1 MYKRQVDGIHGFLE
15 APADVFLRLSEELEV
30 SVLSYT
36 EEELDQILEKDSRY
50 QKITIPA
57 GTYRGQEE
65 SVRTFGFPV
74 FLCAGVEMEEELAY
88 EIVRAMD
95 TNIRKAGDPHL
106 AAMED
111 KSFLCQEG
119 PALLHEGARRYYT
132 EKGYMD

>member
-1 MYKRQVDGIHGFLE
+1 M
-15 APADVFLRLSEELEV
+15 
-30 SVLSYT
+30 
-36 EEELDQILEKDSRY
+36 
-50 QKITIPA
+50 
-57 GTYRGQEE
+57 
-65 SVRTFGFPV
+65 RTFGFPV